1 MYEVCLEST
10 LQLFLQS
17 GVLLF
22 QLFYTEPGTYEFQKE
37 KSYVLDLVSIT
48 TSVMSIL
55 YGLSSFKINV
65 TQAKPNFS
73 DKLVLMIRSS
83 FDIIPRLNLFNLFI
97 IFFEMC
103 NFIWAKLQK
112 LFI

>member
-37 KSYVLDLVSIT
+37 KSYVLDLVSIG
-48 TSVMSIL
+48 TSAISLL

-65 TQAKPNFS
+65 TQIEPKAL
-73 DKLVLMIRSS
+73 DKIVLMFRSS
-83 FDIIPRLNLFNLFI
+83 VDIIARYG
-97 IFFEMC
+97 
-103 NFIWAKLQK
+103 NF
-112 LFI
+112 

>member
-22 QLFYTEPGTYEFQKE
+22 QLFYTEPETYEFQKE

-65 TQAKPNFS
+65 TQIEPKS
-73 DKLVLMIRSS
+73 LDKIVLMFRSS
-83 FDIIPRLNLFNLFI
+83 VDIIARYGSF
-97 IFFEMC
+97 
-103 NFIWAKLQK
+103 
-112 LFI
+112 